1 MTMRNKL
8 IVSHLTL
15 PGWEIAQLHSRSTL
29 HPLLESILQRLC
41 WTLCFSMLYPCYIH
55 MWPET
60 HSPPILVSQ
69 CVFPSVYISKAQK
82 LRLKFDGSKLRP
94 VDGMSCSQLL
104 ATVGQCETIQGAS
117 GFIEDMLKVFWEV
130 EQTGDN
136 RHESFHLRGFDTN
149 WRCWHICALGHVH
162 FWLPTAQDLCPFS
175 IWSIHGCLFLGF
187 RLLLVISK
195 VTPLLPACT
204 SFLESQILGFVIP
217 ALPFNARCKQ
227 YLLTRPY
234 AYISPKWPKQSQT

>member
-8 IVSHLTL
+8 TVSHVTL

-41 WTLCFSMLYPCYIH
+41 WTLCFSSYIHVISMLYPYVARNKQ
-55 MWPET
+55 PT
-60 HSPPILVSQ
+60 HSCFPMF
-69 CVFPSVYISKAQK
+69 FPSVHISKAQK

-117 GFIEDMLKVFWEV
+117 GFIEDMLKVFWE
-130 EQTGDN
+130 QIGDN

-149 WRCWHICALGHVH
+149 LDGRYWRCWHICALGHVH
-162 FWLPTAQDLCPFS
+162 FWLPPAQDLCPFS
-175 IWSIHGCLFLGF
+175 I
-187 RLLLVISK
+187 
-195 VTPLLPACT
+195 
-204 SFLESQILGFVIP
+204 
-217 ALPFNARCKQ
+217 
-227 YLLTRPY
+227 
-234 AYISPKWPKQSQT
+234 